1 MTVGKFDGKVVLVTG
16 GGSGIGL
23 ATARRFVA
31 DGAQVVIAGR
41 RQEQIDAAARELGEA
56 ALAIRADV
64 SRLADL
70 DVLFDRIREHYG
82 RLDVVFANAGGAGV
96 PTPMPQLSEQDYND
110 IFDQNVK
117 SVLFTVQ
124 KALPLLSDGGSVV
137 ITSSIAHVKGLG
149 GATLYGASKAA
160 VRSFARTWSNELK
173 GRGIRVNVV
182 SPGPIK
188 TPLHA
193 GIEANP
199 AAADAVAAMLRIIP
213 AGRMGE
219 PEEIAAAVAFL
230 ASPDASFITGIE
242 LYVDGG
248 LAQI

>member
-1 MTVGKFDGKVVLVTG
+1 MAGRFDGKVVLVTG
-16 GGSGIGL
+16 GGSGIGA
-23 ATARRFVA
+23 ATARRFA
-31 DGAQVVIAGR
+31 AEGAQVVIAGR
-41 RQEQIDAAARELGEA
+41 RQEPLDALAKELGEG
-56 ALAIRADV
+56 ALAVRADV
-64 SRLADL
+64 SSLADL
-70 DVLFDRIREHYG
+70 DTLFDRIRERHG
-82 RLDVVFANAGGAGV
+82 RLDVVFANAGGAGA
-96 PTPMPQLSEQDYND
+96 PTPVSQLSEQNYEE

-124 KALPLLSDGGSVV
+124 KALPLLADGGSVI
-137 ITSSIAHVKGLG
+137 ITSSIAHIKGLP
-149 GATLYGASKAA
+149 GASLYGASKAA
-160 VRSFARTWSNELK
+160 VRSFARTWANELK
-173 GRGIRVNVV
+173 GRAIRVNVV

-199 AAADAVAAMLRIIP
+199 AAAEAVAGMLRMIP

-219 PEEIAAAVAFL
+219 PEEIASAVAFL